1 MSSSSYKIRFRGF
14 VKELSRK
21 YELSIITSIDKTK
34 KRTYED
40 SFGLREYDIERYG
53 QEITADYFD
62 TNVGHAVIVMG

>member
-1 MSSSSYKIRFRGF
+1 MSSSYKIRFREF
-14 VKELSRK
+14 VKELSTK
-21 YELSIITSIDKTK
+21 HELLIITSADKTN

-62 TNVGHAVIVMG
+62 TNIGHTVMR